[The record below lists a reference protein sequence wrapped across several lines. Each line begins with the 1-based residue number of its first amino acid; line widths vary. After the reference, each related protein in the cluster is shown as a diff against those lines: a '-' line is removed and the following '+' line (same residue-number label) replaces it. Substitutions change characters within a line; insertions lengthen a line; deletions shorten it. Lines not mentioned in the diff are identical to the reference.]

1 MGSPE
6 SGLNTY
12 LVGGAVRDELM
23 GLPVKDRDWVVVG
36 STPEQMADLGFRPVG
51 KEFPVFLHPDTQE
64 EYALARTEKK
74 IAKGYQGFSFN
85 TAVDVTLEQDLARR
99 DLTVNAIA
107 KSPDGEIIDP
117 FNGRADI
124 ESETLRHVSG
134 AFTEDPV
141 RVLRAARFSA
151 RLGFRIAADTK
162 RLMQEMSRNGEVDAL
177 VPERV
182 WTETVKALMAGR
194 PWLFISVLRDCGA
207 LARVFPEIDALF
219 GVPQPEQHHPEIDT
233 GIHTLM
239 VLEQAA
245 RLSPAP
251 EVRFAALVH
260 DLGKAATPKNEWP
273 KHHGHERLGLPL
285 VARVCE
291 RLRVPKNFRKLAM
304 LVCEY
309 HLHAHRVAE
318 LKPETVVRMFNTIDA
333 FRTPDRFDQFILA
346 CEADMRGRKGFEDQ
360 EFVRIGI
367 LRDYHS
373 AALAIDEARIA
384 SGYKDGTDIQRAIF
398 QARAGAVSAVKKR
411 LVKQED

>member
-1 MGSPE
+1 
-6 SGLNTY
+6 
-12 LVGGAVRDELM
+12 
-23 GLPVKDRDWVVVG
+23 
-36 STPEQMADLGFRPVG
+36 MADLGFRPVG

-207 LARVFPEIDALF
+207 LARVFPRDRCAIRRTTA
-219 GVPQPEQHHPEIDT
+219 GAASPRNRYRDT
-233 GIHTLM
+233 YT
-239 VLEQAA
+239 
-245 RLSPAP
+245 
-251 EVRFAALVH
+251 
-260 DLGKAATPKNEWP
+260 
-273 KHHGHERLGLPL
+273 
-285 VARVCE
+285 
-291 RLRVPKNFRKLAM
+291 
-304 LVCEY
+304 
-309 HLHAHRVAE
+309 
-318 LKPETVVRMFNTIDA
+318 
-333 FRTPDRFDQFILA
+333 
-346 CEADMRGRKGFEDQ
+346 
-360 EFVRIGI
+360 
-367 LRDYHS
+367 
-373 AALAIDEARIA
+373 
-384 SGYKDGTDIQRAIF
+384 DGTGAGRASF
-398 QARAGAVSAVKKR
+398 ARTRGEICRTGTRPRQGRHTEK
-411 LVKQED
+411 